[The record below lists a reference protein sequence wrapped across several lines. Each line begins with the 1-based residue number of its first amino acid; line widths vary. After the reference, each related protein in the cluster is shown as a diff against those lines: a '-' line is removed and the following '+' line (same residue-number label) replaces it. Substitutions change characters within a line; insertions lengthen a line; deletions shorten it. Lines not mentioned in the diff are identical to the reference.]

1 METPSPAIMAVPR
14 VDTHLSK
21 FSQGGTVALTGLAF
35 LTAQPVIVLIAAVIL
50 LLSVLLPVASPFRLL
65 YQSVV
70 IPLRLWQPRV
80 VEDDPAP
87 HRFAQGIGAAFLI
100 AASLVLFLTKAAL
113 LGWVLVLIVFVLAG
127 INLVIGFCAGCLV
140 YYYLGRAGFMPRVRY
155 EGGFHWRGV

>member
-50 LLSVLLPVASPFRLL
+50 LLSALLPIASPFRLL
-65 YQSVV
+65 YQGVV

-80 VEDDPAP
+80 FEDGPSP
-87 HRFAQGIGAAFLI
+87 LRLEQRIGAAFLI
-100 AASLVLFLTKAAL
+100 AASRVFFLTNPA
-113 LGWVLVLIVFVLAG
+113 
-127 INLVIGFCAGCLV
+127 
-140 YYYLGRAGFMPRVRY
+140 
-155 EGGFHWRGV
+155 